1 MMLLNR
7 LFIAAN
13 AIPQSFISL
22 LARVVI
28 ALMFFQSGLTKIE
41 GWHISD
47 SAIFLFENEYKLPL
61 LSPVVAAHLA
71 ALAEL
76 TMPILLVLGLGTR
89 LAATALLGMTLVI
102 QTFVYPDAYLTHGLW
117 AIALLTLIRRG
128 PGIVSID
135 HLIASGMRQDL
146 SPANNALGSKGG

>member
-7 LFIAAN
+7 LYAAAN

-28 ALMFFQSGLTKIE
+28 AIIFFQSGLTKIE

-61 LSPVVAAHLA
+61 LSPVIAAHLA

-89 LAATALLGMTLVI
+89 LAAAALLGMTLVI
-102 QTFVYPDAYLTHGLW
+102 QTFVYP
-117 AIALLTLIRRG
+117 
-128 PGIVSID
+128 
-135 HLIASGMRQDL
+135 
-146 SPANNALGSKGG
+146 